1 MKKLLT
7 AMIGLIV
14 ATVLFSG
21 QLFAVEGKKGGTLN
35 VGLHIPFA
43 TLDWQ
48 ATVQHPAPQV
58 QNNVWEGLTAYGKDF
73 TAAPE
78 LAESWSSS
86 DDGKVWTFN
95 LRKGVLFHNL
105 KVQDIQQRQKFL
117 KYLMLYL

>member
-1 MKKLLT
+1 ML
-7 AMIGLIV
+7 GL
-14 ATVLFSG
+14 S
-21 QLFAVEGKKGGTLN
+21 QSFAVSPKTGGTLN

-86 DDGKVWTFN
+86 DDGIKLPVPCKPLNNTASRAK
-95 LRKGVLFHNL
+95 LIPL
-105 KVQDIQQRQKFL
+105 
-117 KYLMLYL
+117 